1 MKVLHLALNL
11 LLIFTG
17 VVIYYLSWEN
27 GIGQILTYLY
37 NDVNTKVE
45 EPSSNIKYNIL
56 LRNSSVWCWGSTH
69 LDRICYFNNLY
80 FHSNKFFF
88 VHGKDSLYHGLPENQ
103 FNPALLDLSSVHDHN
118 GQYFNYI
125 DVIYEKSTK
134 LFTSAIQV
142 PNLTFALHRFHPDNL
157 MHVFHDDLIP
167 LFKTL
172 EIFAPFFQWNIEDI
186 QLIFIDKRSPG
197 KYKDLYETMFSK
209 KPFYRTKLPHKA
221 ICFSKILMGLVKNTT
236 WYQYGFV
243 RPQGPLEHQVNGF
256 SLKTFIYFMRKKYSL
271 EKNPEILVES
281 AVLLVRKLNR
291 LILNEIELTYK
302 LVHDLGLKV
311 EVVSQE
317 THSLVEIIS
326 KISTAGVLIGMH
338 GSLLILSLFLP
349 AGAMLLELFPYAVNP
364 NNYTPYRT
372 LVSLPGFNI
381 TYASWR
387 NFDAKKTR
395 THPNR
400 APYEGGIRHL
410 HPKEQEVILS
420 SGEVPLHLCC
430 DDPQWLFRIY
440 QDTEVNVNEIVE
452 LVAKH
457 RKHFSVNRSPI
468 QNEILQ
474 RKLLPYRIES
484 IKCSSNGAHNSESIL
499 SISWDA
505 PMNIDSVAQE
515 GFVYELWL
523 QELGTESYLTFHSSM
538 NSCKVTSNDG
548 IKKNTSYYVWIRG
561 IAQKDAVGP
570 FNNFKLVCT
579 VD

>member
-11 LLIFTG
+11 LLIFASG
-17 VVIYYLSWEN
+17 VIYQLSWKN
-27 GIGQILTYLY
+27 GIGKILTYLH
-37 NDVNTKVE
+37 NDINTKIE
-45 EPSSNIKYNIL
+45 EASSNIKYNIL

-88 VHGKDSLYHGLPENQ
+88 VHGKDSLYHGLPENL

-118 GQYFNYI
+118 GQYFNFI
-125 DVIYEKSTK
+125 DVIYEKSAK
-134 LFTSAIQV
+134 LLNSVIQV
-142 PNLTFALHRFHPDNL
+142 PNLTFVVHRFHPDNL

-167 LFKTL
+167 LFETL
-172 EIFAPFFQWNIEDI
+172 EIFAPLFQWNIEDI
-186 QLIFIDKRSPG
+186 QLMFVDKRSPG
-197 KYKDLYETMFSK
+197 KYKDLYESMSSK
-209 KPFYRTKLPHKA
+209 KPMYRTKLPHKT
-221 ICFSKILMGLVKNTT
+221 ICFSKVLMGLVKNTT

-243 RPQGPLEHQVNGF
+243 RPQGPLDHQVNAF
-256 SLKTFIYFMRKKYSL
+256 SLKRFVYFMRNTYHL
-271 EKNPEILVES
+271 ERNPEILVES

-349 AGAMLLELFPYAVNP
+349 TGALLVELFPYAVNP

-372 LVSLPGFNI
+372 LVGIPGFNI

-387 NFDAKKTR
+387 NVDAKNSI
-395 THPNR
+395 THPGR
-400 APYEGGIRHL
+400 APYEGGIKHL
-410 HPKEQEVILS
+410 PLKEQEEIMS
-420 SGEVPLHLCC
+420 SREVPLHLCC

-440 QDTEVNVNEIVE
+440 QDTKVDVNQIVE

-457 RKHFSVNRSPI
+457 RKHFSFNNHPN
-468 QNEILQ
+468 QNQILKH
-474 RKLLPYRIES
+474 KLLPYRIEL
-484 IKCSSNGAHNSESIL
+484 IKCYNNGAHNSESIL
-499 SISWDA
+499 FISWDA
-505 PMNIDSVAQE
+505 PVNIDSVGRE

-523 QELGTESYLTFHSSM
+523 QELGTESYLTFQSSM
-538 NSCKVTSNDG
+538 NSCKLTSNDG
-548 IKKNTSYYVWIRG
+548 IKKNTSYYIWIRG
-561 IAQKDAVGP
+561 IAQKNGVGP

-579 VD
+579 TD